1 MNNGDTWYNNDVI
14 YSLILLISVAC
25 WTAYSINQSE
35 IEAQSLISKRVGE
48 RLQKLWDDA
57 FTSLKENKYLK
68 AERALLTI
76 LKFDERNAGAYNRL
90 GILYAKQRNFEHAIE
105 CFEIA
110 HSLEPNASTLNN
122 LGIVYMEIGEYQK
135 AAHTLETA
143 MEDEKDTPVRYIAY
157 AKVQEKLGNEKRM
170 VEALE
175 HAARLQPNK
184 QTYIMLG
191 DAYRKVGRDKEA
203 AKIESAMK
211 RATVKIQKAPKIK
224 QPRKIVM

>member
-1 MNNGDTWYNNDVI
+1 MI
-14 YSLILLISVAC
+14 YAFILLALVGG
-25 WTAYSINQSE
+25 WTIFSTARSE
-35 IEAQSLISKRVGE
+35 EEAEELVSKRVGD

-57 FTSLKENKYLK
+57 FESLKENKFLR

-76 LKFDERNAGAYNRL
+76 LRFDERNAGAYNRL
-90 GILYAKQRNFEHAIE
+90 GILYAKQRSFEHAIE

-122 LGIVYMEIGEYQK
+122 LGLVYMEVGEYQK

-143 MEDEKDTPVRYIAY
+143 MEDEDDVPVRYIAY

-175 HAARLQPNK
+175 HAAKLQPNR
-184 QTYIMLG
+184 QTYTLVA
-191 DAYRKVGRDKEA
+191 DAYRKVGRDEEA
-203 AKIESAMK
+203 QKIETAMK
-211 RATVKIQKAPKIK
+211 RATKKIQKAPKIK
-224 QPRKIVM
+224 QPRKVVM

>member
-1 MNNGDTWYNNDVI
+1 MI
-14 YSLILLISVAC
+14 LAFLLISAIGG
-25 WTAYSINQSE
+25 WTIYNITGAE
-35 IEAQSLISKRVGE
+35 TEAEELVTKKVGD

-57 FTSLKENKYLK
+57 FLSLKENKFLR

-76 LKFDERNAGAYNRL
+76 LRFDERNAGAYNRL

-105 CFEIA
+105 CFDIA

-122 LGIVYMEIGEYQK
+122 LGLVYMEVGEYQK

-143 MEDEKDTPVRYIAY
+143 MQDEDDVPERYIAY

-175 HAARLQPNK
+175 HAAKLQPNR
-184 QTYIMLG
+184 QTYTLVA
-191 DAYRKVGRDKEA
+191 DAYRKVGRDEDAK
-203 AKIESAMK
+203 KIERAMK
-211 RATVKIQKAPKIK
+211 RPTAKIQKAPSVK
-224 QPRKIVM
+224 QPRKVVM

>member
-1 MNNGDTWYNNDVI
+1 MI
-14 YSLILLISVAC
+14 LAFLLISAIGG
-25 WTAYSINQSE
+25 WTIYNITGT
-35 IEAQSLISKRVGE
+35 EAEAEELVTKKVGD

-57 FTSLKENKYLK
+57 FFSLKENKFLR

-76 LKFDERNAGAYNRL
+76 LRFDERNAGAYNRL

-122 LGIVYMEIGEYQK
+122 LGLVYMEVGEYQK

-143 MEDEKDTPVRYIAY
+143 MQDEDDVPVRYIAY

-175 HAARLQPNK
+175 HAAKLQPNR
-184 QTYIMLG
+184 QTYTLVA
-191 DAYRKVGRDKEA
+191 DAYRKVGRDEDAK
-203 AKIESAMK
+203 KIERAMK
-211 RATVKIQKAPKIK
+211 RATAKIQKAPAIK
-224 QPRKIVM
+224 QPRKVVM